1 LTSNNIKR
9 EVSNNIVKRRLL
21 YILFLALAVPIGAIE
36 VPCGTWIELRATAV
50 EDWHFVHWNDGDT
63 SAVRQVEVLGNAHYT
78 AYYAPNC
85 KDPVLPVVA
94 LYDWLVMLDI
104 KTINA
109 AGYYFG
115 ENNVSWYR
123 VKGAPDTFK
132 DDATGDDEPM
142 GTGFYLTI
150 DQSFLGTGDYYAAVD
165 MSADP
170 SGELCGSV
178 LRSEIVHYVSTTP
191 AAVPPV
197 LEPTVVRPNESQ
209 RILRLNPHAPTTVTV
224 YDIAGHRLQTLS
236 ADGVER
242 MSLQA
247 EGGAGCYQVVVQ
259 NGDQRTVLRYIVV
272 K

>member
-1 LTSNNIKR
+1 MSQRK
-9 EVSNNIVKRRLL
+9 LL
-21 YILFLALAVPIGAIE
+21 IILWLALSVPIMAID
-36 VPCGTWIELRATAV
+36 VPCGTWLTLRATAV
-50 EDWHFVHWNDGDT
+50 EDWHFERWSDGNTDSVRLIEITSDT
-63 SAVRQVEVLGNAHYT
+63 TLYAHF
-78 AYYAPNC
+78 APNC
-85 KDPVLPVVA
+85 GDYAALPVVS
-94 LYDWLVMLDI
+94 LYDWLLMLDVRAI
-104 KTINA
+104 QAK
-109 AGYYFG
+109 GYFFG
-115 ENNVSWYR
+115 EENVAWYR
-123 VKGAPDTFK
+123 VRGVPDK
-132 DDATGDDEPM
+132 IDEGVSADDERMATGY
-142 GTGFYLTI
+142 YLTI

-247 EGGAGCYQVVVQ
+247 EGGAGCYQVLVQ
-259 NGDQRTVLRYIVV
+259 NGDQRTVLRYIVI